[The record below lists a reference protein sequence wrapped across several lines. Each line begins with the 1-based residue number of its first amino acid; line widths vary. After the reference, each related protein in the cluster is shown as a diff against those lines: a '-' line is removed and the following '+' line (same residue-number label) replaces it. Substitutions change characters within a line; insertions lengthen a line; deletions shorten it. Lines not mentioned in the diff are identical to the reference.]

1 MNKPNSI
8 NCEEALKHLFE
19 YLDRELEGELQQ
31 QMQRHM
37 ASCRSCFSR
46 LEFEQTLK
54 AHVRHTATGH
64 APESLR
70 SRVSKFLNEFE
81 KKSRGSS

>member
-46 LEFEQTLK
+46 RRML
-54 AHVRHTATGH
+54 A
-64 APESLR
+64 R
-70 SRVSKFLNEFE
+70 SI
-81 KKSRGSS
+81 